1 MRRESIVTRSKDVAF
16 LRSAALGLVGIVM
29 GVLVLTTIAVAESYP
44 ARPIT
49 IVVPFPP
56 GGPTDVI
63 ARILADHMKGTLG
76 QPVIIENV
84 SGAGGSIGVG
94 RVARAA
100 PDGYTVS
107 IGHWHTHVIN
117 AVIYKLNYDP
127 IQDFTP
133 VSLLAETPLWIVARK
148 TLAANDLG
156 ELIAWLKERHG
167 LATSGTVGSGGPDI
181 IGLYF
186 QKATGTS
193 FTFVPYRGGAPLI
206 QDLLGGQID
215 FSFTQAAAAVAQVR
229 DGSLK
234 AYAVMTKTRWPLA
247 PEVPS
252 IDEAGVPG
260 LYASFWHGL
269 WVPKGT
275 PRDVVD
281 RLNEAVRSAL
291 ADKTV
296 LRHLADQGQSVLP
309 SSQQTP
315 EALGEKQRAEAEKWW
330 PILRAADIK
339 QQ

>member
-1 MRRESIVTRSKDVAF
+1 MY
-16 LRSAALGLVGIVM
+16 LRSAALRLAGIVM
-29 GVLVLTTIAVAESYP
+29 GVFVLTSIAIAEIYP
-44 ARPIT
+44 MRPIT
-49 IVVPFPP
+49 IVVPFPA

-63 ARILADHMKGTLG
+63 ARILADHMKETLG
-76 QPVIIENV
+76 QSVIIENV

-107 IGHWHTHVIN
+107 IGHWWTHVLN
-117 AVIYKLNYDP
+117 AMIYKLNYDL

-133 VSLLAETPLWIVARK
+133 VSLLVETPQWIVGRK

-156 ELIAWLKERHG
+156 ELVAWLKERQER
-167 LATSGTVGSGGPDI
+167 ATSGTVGGGPDI
-181 IGLYF
+181 VGLYF
-186 QKATGTS
+186 QKATGTN
-193 FTFVPYRGGAPLI
+193 FTFVSYHGGAPLI

-215 FSFTQAAAAVAQVR
+215 ISFTQAAAAFGQVR

-234 AYAVMTKTRWPLA
+234 AYAVMAKTRWPLA

-275 PRDVVD
+275 PSNVIA

-291 ADKTV
+291 ADESV
-296 LRHLADQGQSVLP
+296 VRRLADQGQSVLP

-315 EALGEKQRAEAEKWW
+315 EALGEKQKAEAEKWW
-330 PILRAADIK
+330 PIMRAGNITRR
-339 QQ
+339 

>member
-1 MRRESIVTRSKDVAF
+1 MY
-16 LRSAALGLVGIVM
+16 LRSAALRLAGIVM
-29 GVLVLTTIAVAESYP
+29 GVFVLTSIAIAEIYP
-44 ARPIT
+44 MRPIT
-49 IVVPFPP
+49 IVVPFPA

-63 ARILADHMKGTLG
+63 ARILADHMKETLG
-76 QPVIIENV
+76 QSVIIENV

-94 RVARAA
+94 RVARAV

-107 IGHWHTHVIN
+107 IGHWGTHVLN
-117 AVIYKLNYDP
+117 AVRYKLNYDP

-133 VSLLAETPLWIVARK
+133 VSLLTETPQWIVARK

-156 ELIAWLKERHG
+156 ELVAWLKERQG
-167 LATSGTVGSGGPDI
+167 RATSGTVGGGSPDI

-193 FTFVPYRGGAPLI
+193 FTFVPYRGGAPLMR
-206 QDLLGGQID
+206 DLLAGQID
-215 FSFTQAAAAVAQVR
+215 ISFNQAAAAFAQVR

-234 AYAVMTKTRWPLA
+234 AYAVMAKSRWPLA

-275 PRDVVD
+275 PRNVVA
-281 RLNEAVRSAL
+281 RLNAAVRSAL
-291 ADKTV
+291 ADERV
-296 LRHLADQGQSVLP
+296 VRRLAGHGQSVLP

-315 EALGEKQRAEAEKWW
+315 EALGAKQKAEAEKWW
-330 PILRAADIK
+330 PIMRAAGITPR
-339 QQ
+339 

>member
-1 MRRESIVTRSKDVAF
+1 MDL
-16 LRSAALGLVGIVM
+16 LRSATLRLAGIVI
-29 GVLVLTTIAVAESYP
+29 GIFALTSIAIAEIYP
-44 ARPIT
+44 TRTIT
-49 IVVPFPP
+49 IVVPFPA
-56 GGPTDVI
+56 GGPTDFI
-63 ARILADHMKGTLG
+63 ARVLADHMKETLG

-107 IGHWHTHVIN
+107 IGHWRTHVLN
-117 AVIYKLNYDP
+117 AASYKLNYDP
-127 IQDFTP
+127 ILDFTP
-133 VSLLAETPLWIVARK
+133 VSLLTETPQWIVARK

-156 ELIAWLKERHG
+156 ELVAWLKERQG
-167 LATSGTVGSGGPDI
+167 RATSGTVGSPDI

-193 FTFVPYRGGAPLI
+193 FTFVPYRGGVPLM

-215 FSFTQAAAAVAQVR
+215 ISFNQAAASFAQVR

-234 AYAVMTKTRWPLA
+234 AYAVMAKTRWPLA

-269 WVPKGT
+269 WVPKAT
-275 PRDVVD
+275 PRNVVA

-291 ADKTV
+291 ADESV
-296 LRHLADQGQSVLP
+296 VRRLADQGQSVLS

-315 EALGEKQRAEAEKWW
+315 EALSEKQKAEAEKWW
-330 PILRAADIK
+330 PIVRAANITHR
-339 QQ
+339 

>member
-1 MRRESIVTRSKDVAF
+1 MDL
-16 LRSAALGLVGIVM
+16 LRSAALRLACLAMGLF
-29 GVLVLTTIAVAESYP
+29 VLTSTAIAETYP
-44 ARPIT
+44 TRPVT

-63 ARILADHMKGTLG
+63 ARILSDHMRETLG

-94 RVARAA
+94 RVARAP
-100 PDGYTVS
+100 PDGYTLS
-107 IGHWHTHVIN
+107 IGHWHTHVLN
-117 AVIYKLNYDP
+117 AVNYKLKYDP

-133 VSLLAETPLWIVARK
+133 VSLLVETPQWIVARK

-156 ELIAWLKERHG
+156 ELVAWLKERQG
-167 LATSGTVGSGGPDI
+167 RATSGMVGGGGPDI
-181 IGLYF
+181 IGLCF
-186 QKATGTS
+186 QKATGTN
-193 FTFVPYRGGAPLI
+193 FTFVPYRGGAPLM
-206 QDLLGGQID
+206 QDLLEGQID
-215 FSFTQAAAAVAQVR
+215 ISFNQAAAALAQVR

-234 AYAVMTKTRWPLA
+234 AYAVMAKTRWPLA

-269 WVPKGT
+269 WVPRGT
-275 PRDVVD
+275 PRNIVT

-291 ADKTV
+291 ADEDV
-296 LRHLADQGQSVLP
+296 VQRLADQGQSVLP

-315 EALGEKQRAEAEKWW
+315 EALGEKQKAEAEKWW
-330 PILRAADIK
+330 PIMRAANITRR
-339 QQ
+339 

>member
-1 MRRESIVTRSKDVAF
+1 MDL
-16 LRSAALGLVGIVM
+16 LRSAALRLAGIVM
-29 GVLVLTTIAVAESYP
+29 SVFVLTSIAIAETYP
-44 ARPIT
+44 TRPIT
-49 IVVPFPP
+49 IVVPFPA
-56 GGPTDVI
+56 GGPTDFI
-63 ARILADHMKGTLG
+63 ARVLADHMKETLG

-107 IGHWHTHVIN
+107 IGHWRTHVLN
-117 AVIYKLNYDP
+117 AASYKLNYDP
-127 IQDFTP
+127 IEDFAP
-133 VSLLAETPLWIVARK
+133 VSLLTETPQWIVARK

-156 ELIAWLKERHG
+156 ELVAWLKERQG
-167 LATSGTVGSGGPDI
+167 RATSGTVGSPDI

-193 FTFVPYRGGAPLI
+193 FTFVPYRGGVPLM

-215 FSFTQAAAAVAQVR
+215 ISFNQAAASFAQVR

-234 AYAVMTKTRWPLA
+234 AYAVMAKTRWPLA

-269 WVPKGT
+269 WVPKAT
-275 PRDVVD
+275 PRNVVA

-291 ADKTV
+291 ADESV
-296 LRHLADQGQSVLP
+296 VRRLADQGQSVLS

-315 EALGEKQRAEAEKWW
+315 EALSEKQKAEAEKWW
-330 PILRAADIK
+330 PIVRAANITHR
-339 QQ
+339 

>member
-1 MRRESIVTRSKDVAF
+1 MDL
-16 LRSAALGLVGIVM
+16 LRSAALRLAGIVT
-29 GVLVLTTIAVAESYP
+29 GVFVLTSIAGAENYP
-44 ARPIT
+44 TRPVT
-49 IVVPFPP
+49 IVVPFPA

-63 ARILADHMKGTLG
+63 ARVLADHMKETLG

-94 RVARAA
+94 RVARAP

-107 IGHWHTHVIN
+107 NGHWGTHVLN
-117 AVIYKLNYDP
+117 AVRYKLDYDV

-133 VSLLAETPLWIVARK
+133 ISLLAETPQWIVARK
-148 TLAANDLG
+148 TLAANDLR
-156 ELIAWLKERHG
+156 ELVAWLKERQG
-167 LATSGTVGSGGPDI
+167 RATAGTVGGGGPDI
-181 IGLYF
+181 IGLSF

-193 FTFVPYRGGAPLI
+193 FTFVPYRGGAPLV

-215 FSFTQAAAAVAQVR
+215 ISFNQAAAAFAQVR

-234 AYAVMTKTRWPLA
+234 AYAVMAKTRWPLA

-275 PRDVVD
+275 PRNVVA

-291 ADKTV
+291 ADESV
-296 LRHLADQGQSVLP
+296 VRRLADQGQSVLP

-315 EALGEKQRAEAEKWW
+315 EALGEKQKAEAEKWW
-330 PILRAADIK
+330 PIMRAANITP
-339 QQ
+339 Q